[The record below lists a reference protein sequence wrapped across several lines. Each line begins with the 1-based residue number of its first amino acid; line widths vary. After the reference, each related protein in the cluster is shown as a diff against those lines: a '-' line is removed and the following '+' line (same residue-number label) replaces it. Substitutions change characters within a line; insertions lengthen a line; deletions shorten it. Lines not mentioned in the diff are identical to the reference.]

1 MAPRSLRLKLSL
13 TLTGVV
19 FGSLFF
25 VTAGTYLY
33 VAWGEYRFYNS
44 LSPDAQRAYART
56 WTETG
61 MPSKEILEEVA
72 AAEETYLVPVYEGEL
87 AVVAWL
93 SIVAIAI
100 TGVASLLLARRL
112 TTPLEIA
119 AGSARRIAGGDFEHR
134 IEVPGR
140 SSSEVASLVESFT
153 EMAQSLQERE
163 NDVRFISASVA
174 HEIRTPLTVVQGYLQ
189 GIRDGV
195 FEADDE
201 RLDAMLQR
209 MEALGRLLHDL
220 QTVSLAESG
229 RLQLE
234 SASIPLAARL
244 RALVDWLQTEPDT
257 SSAQASS
264 AQASSAQVTFEG
276 PDKADDRAI
285 DVDAQRLEQVVLA
298 LVQNARRYGG
308 ESIVVRYEPL
318 RSDGAH
324 LVVEDDGPGFSDE
337 ALSHAQDRFWRG
349 EASRSRD
356 TGGSGLGLAVARAI
370 VEAHGGTLE
379 LSNLETGGARVSMR
393 LPG

>member
-33 VAWGEYRFYNS
+33 VAWGEYRFYDS
-44 LSPDAQRAYART
+44 LSPEAQRAYERT

-87 AVVAWL
+87 MMIAWL
-93 SIVAIAI
+93 SLVAIVI
-100 TGVASLLLARRL
+100 TGGASLLLARRL
-112 TTPLEIA
+112 TAPLEIA

-140 SSSEVASLVESFT
+140 SSSEVTSLVESFT

-209 MEALGRLLHDL
+209 MEALSRLLHDL

-229 RLQLE
+229 RLHLE
-234 SASIPLAARL
+234 KAPVRLAGRL
-244 RALVDWLQTEPDT
+244 RALIEWLKKEPD
-257 SSAQASS
+257 ASS
-264 AQASSAQVTFEG
+264 VSVTFEG
-276 PDKADDRAI
+276 PEEADDRPI

-308 ESIVVRYEPL
+308 GSITVRYKPRDKKAAQL
-318 RSDGAH
+318 S
-324 LVVEDDGPGFSDE
+324 VEDDGPGFSDE
-337 ALSHAQDRFWRG
+337 ALRHARDRFWRG

-370 VEAHGGTLE
+370 VEAHDGTLE
-379 LSNLETGGARVSMR
+379 LSNLETGGARVGIG
-393 LPG
+393 LPVTTSSREG